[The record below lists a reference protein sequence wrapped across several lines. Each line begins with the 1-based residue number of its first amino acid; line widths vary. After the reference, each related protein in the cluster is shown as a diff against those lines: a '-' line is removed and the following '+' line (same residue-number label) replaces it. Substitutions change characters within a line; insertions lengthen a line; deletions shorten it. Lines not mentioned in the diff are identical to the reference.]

1 MERGK
6 LLFVWSMVIEVHK
19 EGGEFEPAL
28 DCTSLIIIN
37 YFVVF
42 RLGITLLLVP
52 SIERTKD
59 MWLCNSIFWLYVKT
73 VKFRKSE
80 HSV

>member
-6 LLFVWSMVIEVHK
+6 LLFVWSLVTEVHK
-19 EGGEFEPAL
+19 EGGEFEPAP
-28 DCTSLIIIN
+28 DYTSLIIIIN

-42 RLGITLLLVP
+42 RVGITLLRVP

-59 MWLCNSIFWLYVKT
+59 M
-73 VKFRKSE
+73 
-80 HSV
+80 